1 MTALSD
7 TLEQLNH
14 LYVRTPI
21 RIRTLGQFSVW
32 RNDTLLSSKEFGR
45 DKTIQLL
52 QYLISYRSRNA
63 LHKEKIMDDLWE
75 DWSVVILK

>member
-14 LYVRTPI
+14 LYVRAPI

-32 RNDTLLSSKEFGR
+32 RNDTLLSSKN
-45 DKTIQLL
+45 L
-52 QYLISYRSRNA
+52 
-63 LHKEKIMDDLWE
+63 
-75 DWSVVILK
+75 VVIKPFSYCNTLFPIVPEMHFTKKRSWTFMGRLE